1 MRFVLRCE
9 AQRGRIVLA
18 VAHAGGERERG
29 AVIIEREQKRAR
41 SAGEFRELL
50 TDELRRSREVGS
62 LRDHG
67 QKFGHAVAAESHGGR
82 GRGQIMR

>member
-1 MRFVLRCE
+1 VR
-9 AQRGRIVLA
+9 RIVLA
-18 VAHAGGERERG
+18 VPGACRERERG
-29 AVIIEREQKRAR
+29 AIIIEREEKCAR
-41 SAGEFRELL
+41 GAGELRELFAGK
-50 TDELRRSREVGS
+50 LRRRREVGS